1 MQGQKIQKKHGKN
14 MDIALGVYV
23 LCVILS
29 STVTDAIKTGTA
41 DYWGVLLLE
50 LCCVIQFFILL
61 KKTLKLHSYFLFP
74 FTFVFPLILIFTDMI
89 LKINVPEFLGIIV
102 LGLTFLKMYLILD
115 IIGLFILCI
124 NDKNQI
130 MNVSKNFLI
139 RIPLLVGCAVLF
151 FLGLYPCN
159 GLSFLGLSVSNG
171 WGCAV
176 GGPISVAS
184 ALLFYLFFPKRNF
197 SWKNVWLPYYKKS
210 KSFLLSL
217 SQKKLFLLILLLL
230 LLIFGWVVL

>member
-41 DYWGVLLLE
+41 DYLGVLLLA

-61 KKTLKLHSYFLFP
+61 KKTLKLNSYFLFP
-74 FTFVFPLILIFTDMI
+74 FTFVFPLILIFIDMI

-102 LGLTFLKMYLILD
+102 LGVTFLKMYLILD

-130 MNVSKNFLI
+130 MNVSKKLSYSYSI
-139 RIPLLVGCAVLF
+139 VGRLCRFIF
-151 FLGLYPCN
+151 FGI
-159 GLSFLGLSVSNG
+159 VSM
-171 WGCAV
+171 
-176 GGPISVAS
+176 
-184 ALLFYLFFPKRNF
+184 
-197 SWKNVWLPYYKKS
+197 
-210 KSFLLSL
+210 
-217 SQKKLFLLILLLL
+217 
-230 LLIFGWVVL
+230 

>member
-1 MQGQKIQKKHGKN
+1 MQEQKIQKMDGKS
-14 MDIALGVYV
+14 MDIVLGVYV
-23 LCVILS
+23 LCAILS
-29 STVTDAIKTGTA
+29 STVMTATKTG
-41 DYWGVLLLE
+41 YLGILIPE
-50 LCCVIQFFILL
+50 LCCIMQFFILL

-74 FTFVFPLILIFTDMI
+74 FAFLFPLILIFDDMI
-89 LKINVPEFLGIIV
+89 LKIEVPDFLLGIFLG
-102 LGLTFLKMYLILD
+102 LAFLKMYLILD
-115 IIGLFILCI
+115 IMGLFILYR

-130 MNVSKNFLI
+130 KNAQKNFLI
-139 RIPLLVGCAVLF
+139 RIPLLVGCVVLF

-159 GLSFLGLSVSNG
+159 GLSFLGLGVNDG
-171 WGCAV
+171 WGCMV
-176 GGPISVAS
+176 GAPISVAS
-184 ALLFYLFFPKRNF
+184 ALLFYLFFPQRNF